1 MILTVIVSLSYSPT
15 LQQAAMP
22 YAKMYPMYIKHCA
35 PKMKAKLMEHVNK
48 DFEGDESMKN
58 GWATTVFIE
67 SCFGVAGS

>member
-1 MILTVIVSLSYSPT
+1 
-15 LQQAAMP
+15 MP

>member
-1 MILTVIVSLSYSPT
+1 MQQFTQYILST
-15 LQQAAMP
+15 
-22 YAKMYPMYIKHCA
+22 A